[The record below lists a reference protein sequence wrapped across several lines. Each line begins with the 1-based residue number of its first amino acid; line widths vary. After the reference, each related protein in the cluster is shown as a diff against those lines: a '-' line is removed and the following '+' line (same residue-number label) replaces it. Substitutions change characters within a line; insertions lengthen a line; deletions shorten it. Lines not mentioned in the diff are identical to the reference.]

1 MKKTLNELKEKA
13 QKLTLSQTV
22 YPALSA
28 IFVILIIVLFILA
41 VRTIS
46 TLING
51 TVTEG
56 PSSSEVSVVDSE
68 EFLIVARKLGIPQEA
83 ASPTSA
89 TPTQQPE
96 ASEVARAQETLPVT
110 ASTGSTTETL
120 DPKELTIAIYNG
132 TTIKG
137 SASRLK
143 ALIEK
148 EGFVVAQTGNA
159 SKPASAMTLELNHH
173 HRRSTITFG
182 PNTTNLD
189 QKNDRGLF
197 LYPHERISEAHQR
210 TLRWRSLQRIQ

>member
-159 SKPASAMTLELNHH
+159 SKPASAMTLELKES
-173 HRRSTITFG
+173 RSAYQELLVQALGKIYAPEVITSDLPEDGAYDAIITIG
-182 PNTTNLD
+182 
-189 QKNDRGLF
+189 
-197 LYPHERISEAHQR
+197 EAQ
-210 TLRWRSLQRIQ
+210 

>member
-1 MKKTLNELKEKA
+1 MKKTLSELKEKA

-56 PSSSEVSVVDSE
+56 PSTSEASAVDSE
-68 EFLIVARKLGIPQEA
+68 EFLVVARKLGIPQEA
-83 ASPTSA
+83 GMPTSVV
-89 TPTQQPE
+89 PIEQPE
-96 ASEVARAQETLPVT
+96 TTLVVPPQETLPVLT
-110 ASTGSTTETL
+110 STGSTTATL

-148 EGFVVAQTGNA
+148 EGFVVAHTGNA
-159 SKPASAMTLELNHH
+159 SKPATKMTLEL
-173 HRRSTITFG
+173 RGSKSAYQDLLVQALGEIYAPEVITSDLPEDGTYDAIITIG
-182 PNTTNLD
+182 
-189 QKNDRGLF
+189 
-197 LYPHERISEAHQR
+197 EAQ
-210 TLRWRSLQRIQ
+210 